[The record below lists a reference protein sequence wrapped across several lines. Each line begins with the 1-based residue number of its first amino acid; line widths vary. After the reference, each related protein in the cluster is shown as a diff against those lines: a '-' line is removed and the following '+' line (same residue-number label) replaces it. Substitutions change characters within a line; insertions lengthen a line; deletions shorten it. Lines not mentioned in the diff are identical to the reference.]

1 MERVGNV
8 DLLAIREH
16 QKVNLWCV
24 CCSRR
29 VVGDLL
35 VQLDLLA
42 RLWLADRDVKLEVL
56 SSEPSVVVR
65 AELLYH
71 AEEFLRVDLDVF
83 DLIVD

>member
-1 MERVGNV
+1 MQRVWDV
-8 DLLAIREH
+8 DLLAVREH
-16 QKVNLWCV
+16 QKVNLGCV
-24 CCSRR
+24 SCSGR

-71 AEEFLRVDLDVF
+71 AEEFLRVDLDVL
-83 DLIVD
+83 DLVVD

>member
-1 MERVGNV
+1 MERVGDV
-8 DLLAIREH
+8 DLLAVREEEE
-16 QKVNLWCV
+16 VNLGCV
-24 CCSRR
+24 CSGGR

-71 AEEFLRVDLDVF
+71 AEEFLRVDLDVL
-83 DLIVD
+83 DLIID